1 MLVHMISVLSKNRLS
16 SYFASRLY
24 KLFQQDLTAS
34 RIRIGQMSVMAS
46 KLLRDTYN
54 KLSDAEVTVFSQW
67 GEDGIIDYL
76 CDIASLDRPTILEL
90 GAGNF
95 EECNSRFLVENRFA
109 NSVLVD
115 TRDDLAS
122 TVIKNSAYWKTHM
135 LAVNSW
141 ITPET
146 IKTIQA
152 QAVEFLGRIDIVSI
166 DIDGN
171 DYWVLQEFDL
181 STVSIVVAEYNPLFG
196 AELPV
201 TVPRNDNFERGVAHY
216 SNLYYGVG
224 LRAWVEFF
232 KDKGFVLAGTNKV
245 GSNAFFIREHLI
257 SNLHFVPS
265 TDLNSYVNW
274 GVRESRS
281 KDGRLSFSS
290 GKARLR
296 EIGHLEVLDVS
307 TGSFLLVESLNYPH

>member
-1 MLVHMISVLSKNRLS
+1 MLAFMSSILSKNRLS

-34 RIRIGQMSVMAS
+34 RIRVGQMSLMAS
-46 KLLRDTYN
+46 KLLRSTYS

-67 GEDGIIDYL
+67 GEDGILDYL
-76 CDIASLDRPTILEL
+76 CDITSLDRPTILEL

-115 TRDDLAS
+115 ARDDLTS
-122 TVIKNSAYWKTHM
+122 TVIKDSSYWKTHM
-135 LAVNSW
+135 LAINSW

-146 IKTIQA
+146 INEIQR
-152 QAVEFLGRIDIVSI
+152 QAADFLGNIDIVSI

-181 STVSIVVAEYNPLFG
+181 SSVSIVIAEYNPLFG

-201 TVPRNDNFERGVAHY
+201 TVPRNDSFVRGVAHY

-232 KDKGFVLAGTNKV
+232 RDKGFVLAGTNKV
-245 GSNAFFIREHLI
+245 GSNAFFIREHQL
-257 SNLHFVPS
+257 SNLHFAPS
-265 TDLNSYVNW
+265 ADLNSYINW

-281 KDGRLSFSS
+281 KDGRLSFLS
-290 GKARLR
+290 GKSRLN
-296 EIGHLEVLDVS
+296 EIGNLEVLDVV
-307 TGSFLLVESLNYPH
+307 TGSILRVESL